1 MSSIARQH
9 TDAHGNPTSG
19 AGDAVERYDAALD
32 RLLRFHPD
40 VVTLA
45 TSLAENEPDLAMGQI
60 LMGYLCLTS
69 TDTPDLAGARAAAAA
84 LGGLAL
90 NEREA
95 AHQTAIRAWLHGDW
109 HGAARQLDAL
119 LIRWPTDLLAL
130 LVGHQLDFFTGDA
143 ANLRDR
149 VGRSVG
155 AVDREHPHHGFV
167 HGMYAFGL
175 EESGHYELAEAY
187 GHAALEVNPDDVWAI
202 HAVVHT
208 YEMRGLVDAGIRFL
222 RDRETD
228 WAKDNL
234 FTVHNWWHLAL
245 YLLEAERPG
254 DSLAIYDTQ
263 IHHDLSAGVPLEMV
277 DASAL
282 LWRLLLDGVDT
293 GGRFSS
299 LADAW
304 ATRTGDEPWYAFND
318 LHAVM
323 ALSGAGR
330 VDDARSVIDR
340 LDRYVTSGVHQ
351 DEASNVA
358 MTAEIGLPA
367 SRAAVAFVEG
377 RHADVVAELA
387 PIRARVQRFGG
398 SHAQRDVLQRMLLE
412 AAILSGQLDLA
423 RALVRERLA
432 ARESSVYALRRQ
444 ADVLRLAGDDSAAA
458 RVDAAATA
466 NRDKV
471 RSTSLRRR

>member
-1 MSSIARQH
+1 MSTTTRQG

-19 AGDAVERYDAALD
+19 AGDAVERYDTALD
-32 RLLRFHPD
+32 RLLRYHPE
-40 VVTLA
+40 VVTLT
-45 TSLAENEPDLAMGQI
+45 TSLVQDEPDFAMGQI

-69 TDTPDLAGARAAAAA
+69 TDAPDVAGAQAAAAA
-84 LGGLAL
+84 LDGITS

-95 AHQTAIRAWLHGDW
+95 AHRAAIGAWLDGDW

-119 LIRWPTDLLAL
+119 LIRWPSDLLAL

-155 AVDREHPHHGFV
+155 AVDQKHPHHGFAR
-167 HGMYAFGL
+167 GMYAFGL
-175 EESGHYELAEAY
+175 EESGHYEQAEAH
-187 GHAALEVNPDDVWAI
+187 GHAALEINPDDVWAI

-208 YEMRGLVDAGIRFL
+208 YEMRGFVDTGIRFL
-222 RDRETD
+222 RDREKD

-245 YLLEAERPG
+245 YLLEAERP
-254 DSLAIYDTQ
+254 SEALAIYDTQ
-263 IHHDLSAGVPLEMV
+263 VHGELSAGLPLEML

-304 ATRTGDEPWYAFND
+304 ATRTSDEPWYAFND
-318 LHAVM
+318 LHAVL

-330 VDDARSVIDR
+330 IDDARSVIDR
-340 LDRYVTSGVHQ
+340 LDRYVTRGGNRR
-351 DEASNVA
+351 EASNVA

-387 PIRARVQRFGG
+387 PIRARFQRFGG
-398 SHAQRDVLQRMLLE
+398 SHAQRDVLQRTLLE
-412 AAILSGQLDLA
+412 AAIRSGQLDLA
-423 RALVRERLA
+423 GALVRERLA
-432 ARESSVYALRRQ
+432 VREVSVYALRRQ
-444 ADVLRLAGDDSAAA
+444 AEVLRRAGDNDGATRA
-458 RVDAAATA
+458 DAAATA
-466 NRDKV
+466 HRD
-471 RSTSLRRR
+471 RFAAAM

>member
-1 MSSIARQH
+1 MSTLAQQH

-19 AGDAVERYDAALD
+19 ARDAVERYDTALD
-32 RLLRFHPD
+32 RLLRYHPD
-40 VVTLA
+40 VVTLTA
-45 TSLAENEPDLAMGQI
+45 SLMENEPDFGMGQI

-69 TDTPDLAGARAAAAA
+69 TDTPDLAGAQAAAAA
-84 LGGLAL
+84 LDGIAL

-95 AHQTAIRAWLHGDW
+95 AHRAVIGAWLDGDW

-119 LIRWPTDLLAL
+119 LIRWPSDLLAL

-149 VGRSVG
+149 VGRSFG
-155 AVDREHPHHGFV
+155 AVDPKHPHHGFV
-167 HGMYAFGL
+167 RGMYAFGL
-175 EESGHYELAEAY
+175 EESGHYEQAEAH
-187 GHAALEVNPDDVWAI
+187 GHAALEINPDDVWAT

-208 YEMRGLVDAGIRFL
+208 YEMRGLVDTGIHFL
-222 RDRETD
+222 RDREKD

-245 YLLEAERPG
+245 YLLEAERPS
-254 DSLAIYDTQ
+254 DSLVIYDTQ
-263 IHHDLSAGVPLEMV
+263 VHGELSGGVPLEML

-293 GGRFSS
+293 GGRFST

-304 ATRTGDEPWYAFND
+304 ATRTGDEPWYTFND

-330 VDDARSVIDR
+330 IDDARSVIDR
-340 LDRYVTSGVHQ
+340 LDRYVTSGGNR

-387 PIRARVQRFGG
+387 PIRARFQRFGG
-398 SHAQRDVLQRMLLE
+398 SHAQRDVLQRTLLE
-412 AAILSGQLDLA
+412 AAILSGQLNLA
-423 RALVRERLA
+423 RALIRERLA
-432 ARESSVYALRRQ
+432 ARQFSVYALRHQ
-444 ADVLRLAGDDSAAA
+444 AEVLRRTGDNDAAA
-458 RVDAAATA
+458 RADTAATA
-466 NRDKV
+466 NRDRFAAAV
-471 RSTSLRRR
+471 